1 MDLPIYSDSTLRSSL
16 QFADLKR
23 LKVSDPLPAWN
34 AADRTIGLMEGAT
47 GVAAARAGLNEP
59 NEISMDGFLKLH
71 ADLFQGRE
79 GAGRLRT
86 TELRP
91 IYRGQ
96 DCAPPEFIS
105 RSLENLFSWVAADSF
120 NELHPIEKCALAIT
134 RIADIWPF
142 EFGNLTA
149 GIVFANTFLKQ
160 ANLTPFFVRPEHV
173 REFEGVVAQSLSIET
188 QPLINAIY
196 QTVRRE
202 MEALAQR

>member
-16 QFADLKR
+16 QFANLKR
-23 LKVSDPLPAWN
+23 LNVPDPLPAWN
-34 AADRTIGLMEGAT
+34 TADRLIGAMEGAA
-47 GVAAARAGLNEP
+47 GVAAARDGLNEM
-59 NEISMDGFLKLH
+59 SMNGFLKLH
-71 ADLFQGRE
+71 ADLFEGRE

-96 DCAPPEFIS
+96 DCAPPEFIG
-105 RSLENLFSWVAADSF
+105 RSLENLFSWIAADSF

-149 GIVFANTFLKQ
+149 AIVFANVFLKQ
-160 ANLTPFFVRPEHV
+160 ANLTPFFVLPEHV